1 MLECLCYTWRKQ
13 LYSSGKS
20 IGFEIK
26 NRVHILDSLRISCVT
41 FGKLFNL
48 SAGLFFINGQN
59 MLSPT
64 EREN

>member
-1 MLECLCYTWRKQ
+1 MVVLHLEP

-26 NRVHILDSLRISCVT
+26 NRVHISDSLLSSCVT
-41 FGKLFNL
+41 FGKLFKL

-59 MLSPT
+59 HPLSH
-64 EREN
+64 